1 MVVTCGAR
9 ALIRLDALRSNFN
22 QIREAAKGARIL
34 AVVKA
39 DAYGHGLAT
48 VAGHLPDADGFAV
61 ARIDEA
67 MQLHA
72 AGVRRPIVL
81 LEGVTD
87 AEEMQ
92 SALQR
97 NFEPVVHCE
106 HQVELLEQAS
116 SGSANVWLKID
127 TGMRRLGV
135 EPERAAV
142 LIERLGAC
150 RSVSSIRLMTHL
162 ATADDLADAM
172 TTRQLG
178 AFRASLGGFDGEISV
193 ANSPAIFGW
202 SEAIALGFE
211 PQKTWL
217 RAGICLYG
225 ISPFADRCGSDL
237 GLRPV
242 MELATGLIAVKPIR
256 AGDRVGYGATWQAVE
271 DTVLGIFA
279 AGYGDG
285 YSRFIPSGTPVLVNG
300 RRVPLAGRV
309 SMDMAAVDLGPGA
322 KDRIGAP
329 VTLWGE
335 GLPVEE
341 IAACAGTIPYQLVC
355 GVTSRTPRL
364 PVA

>member
-1 MVVTCGAR
+1 VTCGAR

-22 QIREAAKGARIL
+22 RIREAANGARIL

-48 VAGHLPDADGFAV
+48 VATNLPDADGFAV

-67 MQLHA
+67 LQLHA
-72 AGVRRPIVL
+72 AGVRKPIVL

-87 AEEMQ
+87 ADEMHT
-92 SALQR
+92 ALQR
-97 NFEPVVHCE
+97 KFQPVVHCE
-106 HQVELLEQAS
+106 QQIRLLEDAAA
-116 SGSANVWLKID
+116 GRTTVWLKID
-127 TGMRRLGV
+127 TGMHRLGF
-135 EPERAAV
+135 EPTRAAE
-142 LIERLGAC
+142 LIDKLRQC
-150 RSVSSIRLMTHL
+150 RSVLELRMMTHL
-162 ATADDLADAM
+162 ATADDPADGM
-172 TTRQLG
+172 TLRQL
-178 AFRASLGGFDGEISV
+178 AMFRDLLGQFEGDVSV

-202 SEAIALGFE
+202 PDAITTGL
-211 PQKTWL
+211 PPRRSWV

-242 MELATGLIAVKPIR
+242 MEFATSLIAVKPIR
-256 AGDRVGYGATWQAVE
+256 AGDRVGYGATWEAAE
-271 DTVLGIFA
+271 DTMLGIFA

-300 RRVPLAGRV
+300 RRAKLAGRV
-309 SMDMAAVDLGPGA
+309 SMDMAAIDLGPGA
-322 KDRIGAP
+322 TDAVGAS

-341 IAACAGTIPYQLVC
+341 VAAHAGTIPYQLVC
-355 GVTSRTPRL
+355 GVTNRVQRFP
-364 PVA
+364 AN